1 MRPLPKPLPSAD
13 NLYNEIRKECRLF
26 STYVPFYLSMSGCM
40 NRGEREGVRSG
51 EGEGGRREKGE
62 IAVF

>member
-26 STYVPFYLSMSGCM
+26 STYVPFYLSMSG
-40 NRGEREGVRSG
+40 NRGEREGVRPG